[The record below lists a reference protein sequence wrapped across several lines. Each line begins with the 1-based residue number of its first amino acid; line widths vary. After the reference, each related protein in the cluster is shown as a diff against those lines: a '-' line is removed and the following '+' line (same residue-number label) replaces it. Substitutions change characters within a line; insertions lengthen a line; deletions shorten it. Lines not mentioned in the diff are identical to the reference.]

1 MTSTTYFIS
10 DLHLSADRPDITQ
23 CLADF
28 LHQHA
33 PDADAL
39 YVLGDLFEYWIGDD
53 DRSDFNEQIA
63 KMFKKVA
70 DEGVSIFFI
79 HGNRDFLIREKF
91 ARRAG
96 MQLLNEQEVVDL
108 YGNPTLVMHGDE
120 LCTQDIAYQK
130 FRRKARSWWWPTMIL
145 SLPLSLRRY
154 LAKRGRKIS
163 QKNQQKLTME
173 IMDVSPPEVVNYL
186 ERFGVQ
192 RMIHGHTHRPN
203 IHQLTANQKEAER
216 IVLGDWYD
224 QGSMLKVTPE
234 EVSLISTSL
243 NQSPSPSV

>member
-1 MTSTTYFIS
+1 MTSITYFIS

-23 CLADF
+23 CLEDF
-28 LHQHA
+28 LQTHA
-33 PDADAL
+33 LTADAL

-63 KMFKKVA
+63 LMFKQVS
-70 DEGVSIFFI
+70 DTGVPIYFI

-91 ARRAG
+91 AKRAG
-96 MQLLNEQEVVDL
+96 MTLLSEQAVIDL
-108 YGNPTLVMHGDE
+108 YGTPTLILHGDE

-130 FRRKARSWWWPTMIL
+130 FRRKARSWWWPRIIL

-154 LAKRGRKIS
+154 LAKRGRETS

-192 RMIHGHTHRPN
+192 RMIHGHTHRPAL
-203 IHQLTANQKEAER
+203 HDLEANQKPAQR

-224 QGSMLKVTPE
+224 QGSMLQVTPE
-234 EVSLISTSL
+234 NIELTNMPL
-243 NQSPSPSV
+243 